1 MKSLQ
6 EDLAKARREADLA
19 SAQTKEAQRRCDVLE
34 QQVSK
39 LRQVLEE
46 VERQVSDFEALNNRL
61 TDENANLKTEMYVH
75 VVFAFTLFK
84 QLDFLINVND
94 LLFCRSKL
102 KNEIQS
108 KDKRLSDFQR
118 QLTSESSARFVHELY
133 IQA

>member
-61 TDENANLKTEMYVH
+61 TDENADLKTEMYLH

-84 QLDFLINVND
+84 
-94 LLFCRSKL
+94 
-102 KNEIQS
+102 
-108 KDKRLSDFQR
+108 
-118 QLTSESSARFVHELY
+118 
-133 IQA
+133 